1 MSGILSTTFELAND
15 GNGLYIRSNDYDGG
29 SSKFYFNKQISQ
41 GLNDEIA
48 RKVSIVTS

>member
-1 MSGILSTTFELAND
+1 MSSVLDTTFELAND
-15 GNGLYIRSNDYDGG
+15 GYGLYIISNNYDAG

-48 RKVSIVTS
+48 RKISIVTS